1 MNYDDKCW
9 AIVGSIDG
17 ANSHIAI
24 RVALKAE
31 ILIVNTA
38 DTDPTYVETNIP
50 WTCRVIGDD
59 RQMSYLLADYI
70 FEVVKLKR
78 LGIIRASNRYGRFGV
93 RQMRESSRRRQK
105 PVLVEMPY
113 QVGGD
118 DFSVQLNRLQQA
130 GVDGVIHWGDAA
142 DGARILN
149 QMRASGMQQPYFCCD
164 RCLSD
169 DFAKIAGKSLDD
181 RVVCASPWDPT
192 RNDEKLERL
201 RETFRK
207 RFPRQETLTS
217 SYNAASPGASP
228 IGIASW
234 LPAAPRSRPTR
245 GMPTTG

>member
-1 MNYDDKCW
+1 MKMLQGCQLAIEEANARGGYLKRKIPFELVVHNDSALWGASGNEIIRMNYDDKCW

-93 RQMRESSRRRQK
+93 RQMREFQPAEAKTGPGGNALPGRR
-105 PVLVEMPY
+105 
-113 QVGGD
+113 
-118 DFSVQLNRLQQA
+118 
-130 GVDGVIHWGDAA
+130 
-142 DGARILN
+142 
-149 QMRASGMQQPYFCCD
+149 
-164 RCLSD
+164 
-169 DFAKIAGKSLDD
+169 
-181 RVVCASPWDPT
+181 
-192 RNDEKLERL
+192 
-201 RETFRK
+201 
-207 RFPRQETLTS
+207 
-217 SYNAASPGASP
+217 
-228 IGIASW
+228 
-234 LPAAPRSRPTR
+234 
-245 GMPTTG
+245 